1 MILLRHDC
9 LEFKMADGEI
19 VPCSAEQVVVE
30 LIGET
35 AEWLDTEM
43 IQHAAAAV
51 LHYFKF
57 KMGRQAVSV
66 AEFTRALEEVLCK
79 LGFKVASPDA
89 ATGSSVVTRVTEADL
104 LSLAVASGDGFELL
118 FFARLREEVAQ
129 RLGAAPELL
138 RFHGLRGCVK
148 HLTGAKRWSGRCQE
162 LNDRIVEFLRQCLT
176 AGREGAAC
184 SLIVS

>member
-9 LEFKMADGEI
+9 LEFKLPDGEI

-30 LIGET
+30 LIGDT
-35 AEWLDTEM
+35 VEWLDKEM

-57 KMGRQAVSV
+57 KMGRRTVSV
-66 AEFTRALEEVLCK
+66 AEFTQALERVLRE
-79 LGFKVASPDA
+79 LGFGVAPA
-89 ATGSSVVTRVTEADL
+89 GATTGLAGPARVAGADL
-104 LSLAVASGDGFELL
+104 LSLAAESGDGFELL
-118 FFARLREEVAQ
+118 FFARLREEVLQ
-129 RLGAAPELL
+129 RLQATPDLL

-148 HLTGAKRWSGRCQE
+148 HLTGAKRWSDRCQE

-176 AGREGAAC
+176 SGRDGAAC
-184 SLIVS
+184 SLIVT